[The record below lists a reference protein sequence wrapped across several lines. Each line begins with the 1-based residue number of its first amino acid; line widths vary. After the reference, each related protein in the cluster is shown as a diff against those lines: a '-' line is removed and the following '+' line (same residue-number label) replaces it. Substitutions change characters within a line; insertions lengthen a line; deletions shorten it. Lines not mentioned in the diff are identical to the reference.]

1 MKLHELTPPA
11 GSHRKNQR
19 IGRGIAAGQ
28 GKTSGKGQKGQKSRT
43 GSSIPRTFEGGQLPL
58 TQRLPKLRGFNNKWR
73 KEYAVVN
80 VGKLKK
86 FDAGST
92 VDLPALIAGHVVP
105 RGSERV
111 KLLSEGELSIALTV
125 KVDRASAKAVAAVEA
140 AGGKV
145 EITEAPRER
154 RQRKGRNKKGSA
166 ATTTSG
172 TSGAAAAE
180 TAETT
185 TEESGSEGTDA

>member
-1 MKLHELTPPA
+1 MKLHELSPA
-11 GSHRKNQR
+11 PGSHRKNQR

-43 GSSIPRTFEGGQLPL
+43 GSSIPRVFEGGQLPL
-58 TQRLPKLRGFNNKWR
+58 TQRLPKLRGFHNKWR

-80 VGKLKK
+80 LGKLKK
-86 FDAGST
+86 FPAGSI
-92 VDLPALIAGHVVP
+92 VDLPALIAGKVVP

-111 KLLSEGELSIALTV
+111 KLLADGELSHAVNV

-140 AGGKV
+140 AGGSV

-154 RQRKGRNKKGSA
+154 RVRNHKNKKGSA
-166 ATTTSG
+166 NTAKAATETEETP
-172 TSGAAAAE
+172 AEKPAAE
-180 TAETT
+180 DTGSAG
-185 TEESGSEGTDA
+185 TEE